1 MKSNWYWRVFPG
13 DFPQQICLFQ
23 IILNHL
29 KNSVLTPQGVCSWHK
44 MANFFYCQNFLPD
57 LKGVFS
63 RDWPGITSPPA
74 ITWYRHHTII
84 YTRSVFLLWSKMH
97 LKDFLRNCKKMMMM
111 MTMVIMIMKMQ
122 SDAVRW
128 PSKAIFF
135 PFETFSSEQQK
146 KQAAGSFCKFGLKL
160 RWKYI
165 NISWFQFYKEYIIL
179 LVKSMAL
186 KTGNKLVW
194 FCEEGRKMDSRSIAC
209 FDSRGK
215 CNVWALQE
223 LQKY

>member
-1 MKSNWYWRVFPG
+1 
-13 DFPQQICLFQ
+13 
-23 IILNHL
+23 
-29 KNSVLTPQGVCSWHK
+29 

-74 ITWYRHHTII
+74 ITWYRNHTI
-84 YTRSVFLLWSKMH
+84 YTRSVFLWWSKIH

-111 MTMVIMIMKMQ
+111 TMVIMIMLMQ

-146 KQAAGSFCKFGLKL
+146 ETSSSRFILQGWSEIVLEKYVLISSFKILQL
-160 RWKYI
+160 
-165 NISWFQFYKEYIIL
+165 SYKEYIIL
-179 LVKSMAL
+179 LVKSMTL

>member
-74 ITWYRHHTII
+74 ITWYRNHTI
-84 YTRSVFLLWSKMH
+84 YTRSVFLWWSKMH

-111 MTMVIMIMKMQ
+111 MTMMMTMMMMVM
-122 SDAVRW
+122 
-128 PSKAIFF
+128 
-135 PFETFSSEQQK
+135 
-146 KQAAGSFCKFGLKL
+146 
-160 RWKYI
+160 
-165 NISWFQFYKEYIIL
+165 
-179 LVKSMAL
+179 VKVHSAS
-186 KTGNKLVW
+186 LVW
-194 FCEEGRKMDSRSIAC
+194 NCAGNIYLDFIIQNLTGIYYFAC
-209 FDSRGK
+209 
-215 CNVWALQE
+215 
-223 LQKY
+223 